1 MIAEILST
9 GDELRIGSIIDTNSA
24 YIAQLLEESGLE
36 VCRHTCVGDDMEA
49 LVSILKE
56 ISLRSDVAVVTGGLG
71 PTQDDLSAEAVAAAA
86 GVKLV
91 LYEEAL
97 LSVENFF
104 KARKRPMPPSNRKQA
119 MLPEGA
125 ECLLNPMGTAPGF
138 ILKINRCTSF
148 FLPGVPVEMRR
159 FMVDDVLPR
168 IERLQGKQ
176 RAVSLK
182 KTLSVFGITEAETG
196 ERVADLP
203 DKFPNIKVG
212 LRANFPVI
220 QVKLYSRGT
229 DEATLRRQLEEASEW
244 TVNELGGKVFS
255 KDGNSM
261 ESEIGNLLRQ
271 KKATIAIAESC
282 TGGLISDWMT
292 NVAGSSDYFL
302 FSGVTYS
309 NDAKINVL
317 GVSNETIITY
327 GAVHEETA
335 KEMAEGARRIS
346 GATYG
351 LSTSGIAGPDGG
363 TPEKPVGTVCIGLA
377 TPERAEGKRYHFHF
391 QERLRNKTIFAMA
404 ALERLRRE
412 LLGLT

>member
-138 ILKINRCTSF
+138 ILKIGRCTLF

-159 FMVDDVLPR
+159 FMADDVIPR
-168 IERLQGKQ
+168 MERLQGRQ
-176 RAVSLK
+176 RAVSLT
-182 KTLSVFGITEAETG
+182 KTLSIFGITEAETG

-212 LRANFPVI
+212 LCAKFPVI
-220 QVKLYSRGT
+220 QVKLYSRGN
-229 DEATLRRQLEEASEW
+229 DEAILRRQLEAASEW
-244 TVNELGGKVFS
+244 AVKEFGRKVFS
-255 KDGNSM
+255 KEGNSM
-261 ESEIGNLLRQ
+261 ASEVGKLLGQ

-377 TPERAEGKRYHFHF
+377 TPERAEGKRYHFPY

-404 ALERLRRE
+404 ALELLRRE
-412 LLGLT
+412 LLS